1 MLRESEILRCQP
13 MNLPYFPLPAGNGID
28 DYRPLI
34 TDEQIQKTET
44 NGIGLGHS
52 DLRVF
57 DFPLQNL
64 SNPIPDTIIAQNR
77 VAQT

>member
-1 MLRESEILRCQP
+1 
-13 MNLPYFPLPAGNGID
+13 MNLPYFPFPAGNGID

-34 TDEQIQKTET
+34 TDEQGQKIKT
-44 NGIGLGHS
+44 NSIGLGDS

-57 DFPLQNL
+57 DFPLQNI
-64 SNPIPDTIIAQNR
+64 SYPIPDAIIAQNR